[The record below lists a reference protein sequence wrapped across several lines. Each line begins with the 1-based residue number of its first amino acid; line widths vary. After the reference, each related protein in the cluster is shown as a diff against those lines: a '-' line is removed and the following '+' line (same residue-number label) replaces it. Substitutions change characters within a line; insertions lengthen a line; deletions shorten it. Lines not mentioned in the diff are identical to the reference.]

1 MFAEALGFILLVSFL
16 GLSALGLGCLFRKW
30 QEEDKNKGGRK

>member
-1 MFAEALGFILLVSFL
+1 MLAEAFGFILLVSFI

-30 QEEDKNKGGRK
+30 QEEDAKKGGKK